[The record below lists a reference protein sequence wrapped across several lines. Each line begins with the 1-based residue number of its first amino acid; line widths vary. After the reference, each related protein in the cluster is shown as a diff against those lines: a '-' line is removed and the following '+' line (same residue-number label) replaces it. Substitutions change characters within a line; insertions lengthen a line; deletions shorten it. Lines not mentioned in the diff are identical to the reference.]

1 MRRFVFAPRWVV
13 GHVVILIVVASCLFL
28 CNWQWDVSM
37 VTHSLQNMAY
47 AVQWPFFAVFFA
59 VMWWR
64 MLRLESQR
72 LDEEEAEAAASGEKL
87 VGKRAEKQSAPP
99 VDEPIL
105 AGAPRRTVA
114 DARRETAT
122 AVDEDDAAM
131 DAYNR
136 MLAALAAKEQ

>member
-1 MRRFVFAPRWVV
+1 MFAPRWVV
-13 GHVVILIVVASCLFL
+13 GHVVILIVVVSCLFL

-72 LDEEEAEAAASGEKL
+72 LDEEEAEAGANAPEKP
-87 VGKRAEKQSAPP
+87 VRKRVEKQSAPP

-105 AGAPRRTVA
+105 AGPSRRTVA
-114 DARRETAT
+114 DARRDTA
-122 AVDEDDAAM
+122 AVEDEADPAM

>member
-13 GHVVILIVVASCLFL
+13 GHVVILIVVVSCLFL

-72 LDEEEAEAAASGEKL
+72 LDEEEAQAASKDQEPA
-87 VGKRAEKQSAPP
+87 RKQPAPP

-105 AGAPRRTVA
+105 AGPPRRTVA
-114 DARRETAT
+114 DARPDTT
-122 AVDEDDAAM
+122 TIQDEDDPAM